1 MEDVQDVQS
10 VQAAFNIAM
19 TKKALNFEADMA
31 ANLITGSLQKGAE
44 MQAMMSRDAG
54 LAAQGIGTK
63 VNVTV

>member
-1 MEDVQDVQS
+1 MEDVQDVQT

-44 MQAMMSRDAG
+44 MQAMMSARHG
-54 LAAQGIGTK
+54 HES
-63 VNVTV
+63 